1 MEESITLNQKE
12 IKKIIAR
19 YYNISGESIIQNK
32 YSFTIVGHQ
41 SCEIVKEKENEKP
54 LMIEPK

>member
-1 MEESITLNQKE
+1 MEEAITLNQKE

-32 YSFTIVGHQ
+32 YSFTIIGHQ
-41 SCEIVKEKENEKP
+41 SCERVKAKETENP
-54 LMIEPK
+54 LVVEPK